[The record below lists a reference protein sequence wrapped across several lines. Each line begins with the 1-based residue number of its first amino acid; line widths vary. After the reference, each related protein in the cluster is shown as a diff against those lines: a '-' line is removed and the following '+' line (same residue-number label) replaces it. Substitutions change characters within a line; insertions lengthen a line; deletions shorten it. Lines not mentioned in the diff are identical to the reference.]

1 MAGRKKKRRKVRLTF
16 AGVIVL
22 DVLVFMF
29 CTVLLVLLILSPT
42 SGNRKAAAQ
51 SNETGAQIMGVA
63 SSKMLFPI

>member
-29 CTVLLVLLILSPT
+29 CTVLLLLLILSPT
-42 SGNRKAAAQ
+42 SGNSKAAAQ